1 MCFIKRFNLFVHLQK
16 LVLFYS
22 NQLSNQHCMSRSLY
36 FSYAKL
42 TSSQLRL
49 ENRCFL
55 QLQIFRHQFFNPSE
69 ILFLHHLSSHRRARL
84 DHNLVQQARKL
95 YP

>member
-1 MCFIKRFNLFVHLQK
+1 MCFIERFILFWHLQK

-22 NQLSNQHCMSRSLY
+22 NQLSNQHCTFRFLY

-42 TSSQLRL
+42 ISSQLRL
-49 ENRCFL
+49 ENRYFL
-55 QLQIFRHQFFNPSE
+55 QLQIFRHQFFNPSQ
-69 ILFLHHLSSHRRARL
+69 ILFLHHLSSHRRAHL
-84 DHNLVQQARKL
+84 DHSLVQQARKL